1 MRRQNVKE
9 SHRNA
14 TRPIGL
20 WGAAQSGCSGDAFIP
35 PRVNF
40 VEVAQDER
48 GLANIAV
55 GGRIFF
61 QLRLNVL

>member
-20 WGAAQSGCSGDAFIP
+20 RGAAQSGCSGDAFIP

-40 VEVAQDER
+40 VEVAQDEC